1 MEVSVS
7 LLLNQG
13 TATHLFQLLYFI
25 QSNSINRDNEP

>member
-1 MEVSVS
+1 MEVRVA

-25 QSNSINRDNEP
+25 QPNSINMDNAP

>member
-13 TATHLFQLLYFI
+13 ATTHLFQLLYFI
-25 QSNSINRDNEP
+25 QPNSINRDNEP